1 MKNIFQVALTLFGI
15 LCLGAIPNFS
25 MASAPTIL
33 VTPEKPIQGEPV
45 MIVAQNSTID
55 EIAQIIW
62 NKRSLWFF
70 NFKNQPTAIIAL
82 DLDAKTGPQ
91 KIVVRLENKTTIE
104 KIFLVSER
112 EKIKAPL
119 GIPEKLGGDTPEAQT
134 KLVTNL
140 AKENTDIN
148 NVFSASKRFWS
159 QPFRYP
165 TSNPQ
170 ITDTYGYLRQ
180 TGYYNIPHKGSD
192 FKAPVGTKVFAVN
205 RGVVRLA
212 KNYQIYG
219 NTIAIDHGLGVVSY
233 YMHLSKIDVE
243 TGALVGRGAPIG
255 LSGETGYA
263 LNPHLHLSI
272 KINGISIDPA
282 KFIEL
287 FK

>member
-1 MKNIFQVALTLFGI
+1 MKNIFKIVLTLFGI

-25 MASAPTIL
+25 TASVPTIL
-33 VTPEKPIQGEPV
+33 VIPENPIQGEPV
-45 MIVAQNSTID
+45 MIVAQDSTIND
-55 EIAQIIW
+55 VAQIIW

-70 NFKNQPTAIIAL
+70 SFKNQPTAIIAL

-104 KIFLVSER
+104 KTFLVSER
-112 EKIKAPL
+112 EKVKASL

-134 KLVTNL
+134 KLVNNL
-140 AKENTDIN
+140 TKENAGIN

-165 TSNPQ
+165 TNNPQ
-170 ITDTYGYLRQ
+170 ITDIYGYLRQ
-180 TGYYNIPHKGSD
+180 TGYYTIPHKGSD
-192 FKAPVGTKVFAVN
+192 FKAPVGTKIFAIN

-212 KNYQIYG
+212 KKFQIYG
-219 NTIAIDHGLGVVSY
+219 NTVAIDHGLGIISY
-233 YMHLSKIDVE
+233 YMHLSKINVKAGDLIE
-243 TGALVGRGAPIG
+243 QGALIG